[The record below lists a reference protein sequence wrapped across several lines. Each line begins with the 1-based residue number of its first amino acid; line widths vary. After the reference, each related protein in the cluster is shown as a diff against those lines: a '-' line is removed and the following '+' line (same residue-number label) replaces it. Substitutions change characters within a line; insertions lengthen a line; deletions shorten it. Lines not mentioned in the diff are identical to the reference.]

1 MKPVSFCGKT
11 SGKKTG
17 ITRMYTLYGR
27 GLLRV
32 AKKKGEPET
41 GREHICL
48 RADKK
53 GEKEELKWV

>member
-17 ITRMYTLYGR
+17 ITRMYQLYGR

-32 AKKKGEPET
+32 DKNKGGNET

-48 RADKK
+48 RAGKK
-53 GEKEELKWV
+53 GKKEELKWV

>member
-1 MKPVSFCGKT
+1 MRPVSFCGKT

-32 AKKKGEPET
+32 AKNKGGTET

-48 RADKK
+48 RAGKK
-53 GEKEELKWV
+53 EKRRN